1 MSPQGVRRQL
11 TEESACSQIHSE
23 FEKSPPLPWHCCV
36 GLAAKLRAAMAD
48 AEGEEKHTEREG
60 AAAACLMEANNAI
73 TQDEQR
79 YKIGLELRERDV
91 TVR

>member
-1 MSPQGVRRQL
+1 
-11 TEESACSQIHSE
+11 
-23 FEKSPPLPWHCCV
+23 
-36 GLAAKLRAAMAD
+36 MAD

-73 TQDEQR
+73 TQDGQR